1 MKTVSVKWFAAY
13 REATGTES
21 EPVSTAAGTPS
32 ELFIELKGRHPRL
45 ASSRGALVAINQ
57 EMAGWETP
65 IQAGDEILFF
75 PPVAGG

>member
-13 REATGTES
+13 REATGIATES
-21 EPVSTAAGTPS
+21 IATPASTPS
-32 ELFIELKGRHPRL
+32 ELFAELKGRHPRL

-57 EMAGWETP
+57 EMVDWEAP
-65 IQAGDEILFF
+65 LSSGDEILFF